1 MVAKNAAN
9 VHLSVTK
16 KPNLLRDVISSRKFS
31 RKIKQVQGK
40 IIRKFENNQVF
51 SEEEENL
58 YERTG
63 VVENYANQL
72 KMQLEFHW
80 QRNRTKEKFVE
91 LEDVM
96 EARF

>member
-1 MVAKNAAN
+1 MKNF
-9 VHLSVTK
+9 K
-16 KPNLLRDVISSRKFS
+16 
-31 RKIKQVQGK
+31 
-40 IIRKFENNQVF
+40 NNQVF

-96 EARF
+96 EASFKFQRKK

>member
-1 MVAKNAAN
+1 M
-9 VHLSVTK
+9 
-16 KPNLLRDVISSRKFS
+16 
-31 RKIKQVQGK
+31 
-40 IIRKFENNQVF
+40 F

-96 EARF
+96 EASFKFQR